1 MQMNEVVKYYVK
13 KFNITPIQLNEREQN
28 VLEKLSN
35 MFPTQDLL
43 KAIDQLD
50 RKPFNADAL
59 SRQLMTILSNLNA
72 KPKKSEEK
80 SEEKVEKKIEE
91 AEQKRKPQRLTLN
104 NIPDNYKEIFTKYN
118 IPTNLIDHNLLSS
131 LDKYLKTVYL
141 SDLIA
146 EYLYTNLP
154 QEKSQQYTKIAN
166 QHFSKMTLS
175 EKEKE
180 EAYKIYI
187 KMLIKKEL
195 GIYV

>member
-1 MQMNEVVKYYVK
+1 MNEVVKYYVK

-72 KPKKSEEK
+72 KPKKE
-80 SEEKVEKKIEE
+80 EEKVEKKVEEKIEE
-91 AEQKRKPQRLTLN
+91 AEQKRKPQRLTFDD
-104 NIPDNYKEIFTKYN
+104 IPDIYKHIFTKYN
-118 IPTNLIDHNLLSS
+118 IPTNLIDYNLLSS